1 MLEYQYIK
9 TFLLK
14 DIIQLGLKK
23 FLWLKEL
30 KMLFHEQML
39 LTISIV
45 KELSEHFMKKNYKK
59 ANKQGF

>member
-14 DIIQLGLKK
+14 DILQLGLKK

-59 ANKQGF
+59 ANQQGF